1 MTTQIGSI
9 VEINQRRYRVGRSGD
24 VRKGD
29 RIVVGYNTFTD
40 RWGNIHFDTC
50 VFCPS
55 DMTQTKLRRYY
66 QPALGTITSIRK
78 AGRSGMI
85 ASITGIPCD
94 VFIRYQGRCL
104 HEVEATFDDVDE
116 MTKAGA

>member
-1 MTTQIGSI
+1 MKNEIGSI
-9 VEINQRRYRVGRSGD
+9 TKINNRQYRVGRKGD

-50 VFCPS
+50 VFSPT
-55 DMTQTKLRRYY
+55 DMTQAKLRSYY

-85 ASITGIPCD
+85 ATITGIPCD
-94 VFIRYQGRCL
+94 VFVHYQGRCL
-104 HEVEATFDDVDE
+104 HEVEATLDDADE
-116 MTKAGA
+116 MTKVGA